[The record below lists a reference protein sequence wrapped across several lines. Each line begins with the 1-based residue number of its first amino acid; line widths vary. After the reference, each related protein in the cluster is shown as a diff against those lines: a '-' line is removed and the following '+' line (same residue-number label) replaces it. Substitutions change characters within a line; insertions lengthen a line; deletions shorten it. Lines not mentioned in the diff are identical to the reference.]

1 MSASYDLFCRWKHVQ
16 KIQSDNAG
24 ALALGVS
31 RATVSLWKQGKNAEI
46 HYIER
51 MAVDIGD
58 SPEMW
63 SAVVM
68 AERSNSEDEKAAWRR
83 IAQKLATVVMA
94 LCLFVGAALPR
105 DVQAMPQAGNA
116 LHDIHY
122 AKCCIGRDPVRR
134 LDLAMAAALAW
145 LLLTNQ
151 VNLLPS
157 AR

>member
-83 IAQKLATVVMA
+83 IAQKLATVAMA
-94 LCLFVGAALPR
+94 LCLFVGATLPHKA
-105 DVQAMPQAGNA
+105 QAAVPGFDNAHVVYIMRNRISAKSGPLSAQRGN
-116 LHDIHY
+116 
-122 AKCCIGRDPVRR
+122 GWP
-134 LDLAMAAALAW
+134 LAR
-145 LLLTNQ
+145 
-151 VNLLPS
+151 LLPPPS
-157 AR
+157 VPGQG

>member
-46 HYIER
+46 HYVER

-83 IAQKLATVVMA
+83 IAQKLATFALA
-94 LCLFVGAALPR
+94 LCLAVGFSLPR
-105 DVQAMPQAGNA
+105 DAHASMQQQGYENDHAVYIMRNGVSVR
-116 LHDIHY
+116 L
-122 AKCCIGRDPVRR
+122 PVRGHR
-134 LDLAMAAALAW
+134 PAQAQALDPLSLPLPTAA
-145 LLLTNQ
+145 
-151 VNLLPS
+151 
-157 AR
+157 